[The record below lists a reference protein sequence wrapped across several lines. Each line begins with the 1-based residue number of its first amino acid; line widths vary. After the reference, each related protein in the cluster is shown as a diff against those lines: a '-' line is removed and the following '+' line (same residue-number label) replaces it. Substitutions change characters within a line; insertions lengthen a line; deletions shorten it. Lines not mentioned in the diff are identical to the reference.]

1 LVRKEEAMI
10 LKVVKYPDPILN
22 KAASHVDRVTP
33 VIARL
38 MDDMVETMYA
48 NGGVGLAAPQVGIS
62 KRVIVI
68 DVGSELPDGTRARSI
83 IQMVNPDIISSSGEI
98 EWEEGCLSVPEFR
111 LTLKRKVK
119 IVVRGLDKKNKTVEI
134 MADGLLSV
142 AFQHE
147 IDHIDGKLLI
157 DRVSKKELKKYLKLI
172 KKTAV
177 L

>member
-1 LVRKEEAMI
+1 MVRKEEAMI

-98 EWEEGCLSVPEFR
+98 EWEEGCLSVP
-111 LTLKRKVK
+111 
-119 IVVRGLDKKNKTVEI
+119 
-134 MADGLLSV
+134 
-142 AFQHE
+142 
-147 IDHIDGKLLI
+147 
-157 DRVSKKELKKYLKLI
+157 
-172 KKTAV
+172 
-177 L
+177 